1 MRELPQLVLALTPRD
16 RDSYRYAV
24 APMLGVAG
32 DVLGGAAMTEKAPG
46 FQYRII
52 PSHMAA
58 VSRRAIK
65 ARSEIRPIIAEVASK
80 IPAGNRAG
88 PPFCHFNFIT
98 EIEGA
103 NDVEI
108 GFPVNGEVGGEA
120 IECRTIPEMAVL
132 SVHHEGSIESLR
144 ACYQELHAFTGAR
157 ALISD
162 EFGREI
168 YPRWDE
174 PNDQTVEINF
184 VRHRWEDLLA
194 QRVERVLGAQAAA
207 EVLAGRDSIGFE
219 TMAAARFAWA
229 KTVMEKLEART
240 GDDGMHE
247 ILTGCAHVFPDRH
260 IARLREVYLEAMSRT
275 GDRIK
280 AVDAVLAF
288 RGANRPWGEPGERQG
303 NAIVISKKPRDP
315 EAYAKAQTAEE
326 KRRAYCFCPIIRE
339 RMEEG
344 MPGVYCYCG
353 AGWER
358 RQWEGTIGEP
368 VRVRVLHS
376 ALRGDDS
383 CTFAV
388 EIPGA

>member
-1 MRELPQLVLALTPRD
+1 MTDPN
-16 RDSYRYAV
+16 
-24 APMLGVAG
+24 AG
-32 DVLGGAAMTEKAPG
+32 FE
-46 FQYRII
+46 YRIL
-52 PSHMAA
+52 PAHTAA
-58 VSRRAIK
+58 FTRRAVK
-65 ARSEIRPIIAEVASK
+65 GRAEIRGIIAEVAAL
-80 IPAGNRAG
+80 IPAEKLAG
-88 PPFCHFNFIT
+88 PPFCRFNYIT
-98 EIEGA
+98 ELENA
-103 NDVEI
+103 FDVEI
-108 GFPVNGEVGGEA
+108 GFPVSGVVEGEG
-120 IECRTIPEMAVL
+120 IECRTVPEMAVVSRL
-132 SVHHEGSIESLR
+132 HVGSVESLR
-144 ACYQELHAFTGAR
+144 DCYRELHAFTGAR

-162 EFGREI
+162 EFGREV
-168 YPRWDE
+168 YPHWSE
-174 PNDQTVEINF
+174 PEDQTVEIQF

-194 QRVERVLGAQAAA
+194 ARVESVLGGESAA
-207 EVLAGRDSIGFE
+207 ELLAGQKAIGFDTPAE
-219 TMAAARFAWA
+219 ERFRWV
-229 KTVMEKLEART
+229 KEVVERLEARA

-247 ILTGCAHVFPDRH
+247 ILTGCAHIFPDRH
-260 IARLREVYLEAMSRT
+260 IARMREVYREAMDRS
-275 GDRIK
+275 GDRIA
-280 AVDAVLAF
+280 AVDALLAF

-315 EAYAKAQTAEE
+315 EAHAKAQTAEE

-376 ALRGDDS
+376 VLRGDDS